1 MRPEAPLFLPTPRV
15 ARRPRSLAPTD
26 AAVVLQPHLRRHRV
40 ITGERAPYLRS
51 FTPLTRAPSH
61 RYSSRS
67 TASAIDG
74 RPVNLPSA
82 FTPCFRHVPIS
93 SKEPVGAYTVARCLE
108 LSPPRRSSSPPQPP
122 PPATTAHPRWSPAR
136 AVQPPQSTL
145 GEPLGGP
152 APLVGQARPS
162 IAAGEPTRR
171 QEGRNVRIE
180 IFPGA
185 YVQGKGICV
194 RC

>member
-1 MRPEAPLFLPTPRV
+1 MLSLKWFRPERRRARRAAPCCAPCHALAASASAPAPRPRPPHRPSRTFPRHMRPEAPLFLPTPRV

-93 SKEPVGAYTVARCLE
+93 S
-108 LSPPRRSSSPPQPP
+108 
-122 PPATTAHPRWSPAR
+122 
-136 AVQPPQSTL
+136 
-145 GEPLGGP
+145 
-152 APLVGQARPS
+152 
-162 IAAGEPTRR
+162 
-171 QEGRNVRIE
+171 
-180 IFPGA
+180 
-185 YVQGKGICV
+185 
-194 RC
+194 